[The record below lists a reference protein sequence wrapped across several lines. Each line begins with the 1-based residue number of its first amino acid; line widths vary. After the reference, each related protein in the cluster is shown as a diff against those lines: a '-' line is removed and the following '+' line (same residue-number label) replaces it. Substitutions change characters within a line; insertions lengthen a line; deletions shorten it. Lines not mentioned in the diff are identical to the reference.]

1 MKLHFFSKGLTHD
14 FRQKLQ
20 ISSMFFDST
29 SQGIMSHDHLVK
41 KKRPPSLYKYGFHVV
56 MILNFLKWLSDDFRQ
71 KMKISPFFFLNKM
84 GFEKIFDHHLVRET
98 SPPRRK

>member
-56 MILNFLKWLSDDFRQ
+56 MILNFFKVVKRWLSSKNENLTVFV
-71 KMKISPFFFLNKM
+71 
-84 GFEKIFDHHLVRET
+84 FEQNGLWKNIW
-98 SPPRRK
+98 SSSS

>member
-1 MKLHFFSKGLTHD
+1 MSLEIMSDDHPSRKLALLNHKNINFTKSWNCIFAKGLTHD

-41 KKRPPSLYKYGFHVV
+41 KNAPLVYK
-56 MILNFLKWLSDDFRQ
+56 NTDF
-71 KMKISPFFFLNKM
+71 M
-84 GFEKIFDHHLVRET
+84 
-98 SPPRRK
+98 

>member
-41 KKRPPSLYKYGFHVV
+41 KNAPLVYT
-56 MILNFLKWLSDDFRQ
+56 NTDF
-71 KMKISPFFFLNKM
+71 M
-84 GFEKIFDHHLVRET
+84 
-98 SPPRRK
+98 

>member
-1 MKLHFFSKGLTHD
+1 MKLHFFSKGSTHD

-41 KKRPPSLYKYGFHVV
+41 KKK
-56 MILNFLKWLSDDFRQ
+56 NA
-71 KMKISPFFFLNKM
+71 
-84 GFEKIFDHHLVRET
+84 HLVYT
-98 SPPRRK
+98 NTDFM